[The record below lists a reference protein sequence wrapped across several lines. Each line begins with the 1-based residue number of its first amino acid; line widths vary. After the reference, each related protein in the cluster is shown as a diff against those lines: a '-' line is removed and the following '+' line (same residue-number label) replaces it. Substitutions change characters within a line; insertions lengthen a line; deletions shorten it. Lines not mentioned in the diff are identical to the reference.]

1 MTLFRTFLFII
12 LASTQI
18 GLFAQE
24 AIENKKWK
32 FLVEPYI
39 MFANMNGTV
48 GIGNLPD
55 AQIDANTNDIFSN
68 LKMGFMLNAEAS
80 NNKWAVGSDKLYM
93 NLGKKRTLSRDIFN
107 SSEILVSGEL
117 TAKQIGW
124 ELMSLHRITPWLEIG
139 IGGLI
144 NSVQTDVELTLPEIG
159 EGTRIERKSKSE
171 TWLDPMIIMRVK
183 SKEGEQFVYQFRGE
197 IGGFGIGS
205 GFACQI
211 QAYAGYKYSKLF
223 EITGGYRKIGL
234 EYVSGTGEDRY
245 LFDVDISGPVIR
257 FGFRF

>member
-80 NNKWAVGSDKLYM
+80 NNKWAVGSDILYM

-124 ELMSLHRITPWLEIG
+124 ELMSLHRITPVSYTHLRAHE
-139 IGGLI
+139 
-144 NSVQTDVELTLPEIG
+144 
-159 EGTRIERKSKSE
+159 TRAFIS
-171 TWLDPMIIMRVK
+171 
-183 SKEGEQFVYQFRGE
+183 
-197 IGGFGIGS
+197 
-205 GFACQI
+205 
-211 QAYAGYKYSKLF
+211 YAVFCLK
-223 EITGGYRKIGL
+223 
-234 EYVSGTGEDRY
+234 
-245 LFDVDISGPVIR
+245 
-257 FGFRF
+257 